1 MKLYSGRRPIGH
13 SGWNGCFFD
22 AGPWRAPVSLRSDL
36 LAAHVEADTGIQLT
50 TQSLCVNFKVVDRE
64 KVLRADKVG
73 GFDEEFKVAFNDIDY
88 CLRVRELD
96 KKVVYNSFAALTHY
110 ESKSR
115 GAEDTPEK
123 KQRFADEIRMFQER
137 WADILRDGDPY
148 YNVNLALDRADFA
161 IRQS

>member
-1 MKLYSGRRPIGH
+1 MLTQDYSAVTAA
-13 SGWNGCFFD
+13 C
-22 AGPWRAPVSLRSDL
+22 L
-36 LAAHVEADTGIQLT
+36 LTKKEI
-50 TQSLCVNFKVVDRE
+50 F
-64 KVLRADKVG
+64 DKVG

-88 CLRVRELD
+88 CLRVTELD